1 MICSNTPGFPRV
13 SQDLNEDRLWRSAHG
28 FQSAQ

>member
-1 MICSNTPGFPRV
+1 MTIEV